1 MTGAVRAASMAR
13 ERVREHVSDYFSFL
27 RGAEKNKIIKE
38 DVQFLQRMNAS
49 ALESV
54 SRRAR

>member
-1 MTGAVRAASMAR
+1 MAR

-38 DVQFLQRMNAS
+38 DVQFLQRMNAR